1 MIWLV
6 MFVGGIFTFGT
17 RFVMLSGWV
26 AHGLPRWLIDALA
39 FVPIAVLTAILLP
52 AVLIDPATQQIIVI
66 GNKRIVA
73 AVVATIIAL
82 LTRNVIATISSGLA
96 TLWLVQWWLLVA
108 VGLVILCLG
117 GLMSDLNLWRSHHF
131 FAPALDQGWSPHQLH
146 ALSI

>member
-6 MFVGGIFTFGT
+6 MILGGIFTFGT

-39 FVPIAVLTAILLP
+39 FVPIAVLTAILVP

-66 GNKRIVA
+66 GNARVVA
-73 AVVATIIAL
+73 AVVATIMAL

-96 TLWLVQWWLLVA
+96 TLWFVQWWL
-108 VGLVILCLG
+108 
-117 GLMSDLNLWRSHHF
+117 
-131 FAPALDQGWSPHQLH
+131 
-146 ALSI
+146 

>member
-6 MFVGGIFTFGT
+6 MIVGGIFTFGT

-39 FVPIAVLTAILLP
+39 FVPIAVLTAILVP
-52 AVLIDPATQQIIVI
+52 AVLIDPATQQIVVT
-66 GNKRIVA
+66 GNARIVA

-96 TLWLVQWWLLVA
+96 TFWFVEWWL
-108 VGLVILCLG
+108 
-117 GLMSDLNLWRSHHF
+117 
-131 FAPALDQGWSPHQLH
+131 
-146 ALSI
+146 

>member
-6 MFVGGIFTFGT
+6 MIVGGIFTFGT

-39 FVPIAVLTAILLP
+39 FVPITVLTAILVP

-96 TLWLVQWWLLVA
+96 TLWFVQWWL
-108 VGLVILCLG
+108 
-117 GLMSDLNLWRSHHF
+117 
-131 FAPALDQGWSPHQLH
+131 
-146 ALSI
+146 

>member
-6 MFVGGIFTFGT
+6 MIVGGIFTFGT

-39 FVPIAVLTAILLP
+39 FVPIAVLTAILVP

-66 GNKRIVA
+66 GNARIFA
-73 AVVATIIAL
+73 AAVATIVAL

-96 TLWLVQWWLLVA
+96 TLWFVQWWL
-108 VGLVILCLG
+108 
-117 GLMSDLNLWRSHHF
+117 
-131 FAPALDQGWSPHQLH
+131 
-146 ALSI
+146 

>member
-6 MFVGGIFTFGT
+6 MIVGGIFTFGT

-26 AHGLPRWLIDALA
+26 VHGLPRWLIDALA
-39 FVPIAVLTAILLP
+39 FVPIAVLTAILVP

-96 TLWLVQWWLLVA
+96 TLWFVQWWL
-108 VGLVILCLG
+108 
-117 GLMSDLNLWRSHHF
+117 
-131 FAPALDQGWSPHQLH
+131 
-146 ALSI
+146 

>member
-6 MFVGGIFTFGT
+6 MILGGIFTFGT

-39 FVPIAVLTAILLP
+39 FVPIAVLTAILVP
-52 AVLIDPATQQIIVI
+52 AVLIDPATQQIVVT
-66 GNKRIVA
+66 GNARIVA

-96 TLWLVQWWLLVA
+96 SLWFVQWWL
-108 VGLVILCLG
+108 
-117 GLMSDLNLWRSHHF
+117 
-131 FAPALDQGWSPHQLH
+131 
-146 ALSI
+146 

>member
-6 MFVGGIFTFGT
+6 MIVGGIFTFGT

-39 FVPIAVLTAILLP
+39 FVPIAVLTAILVP
-52 AVLIDPATQQIIVI
+52 AVLIDPATQQIFVI
-66 GNKRIVA
+66 GNARIVA

-96 TLWLVQWWLLVA
+96 TLWFVQWWL
-108 VGLVILCLG
+108 
-117 GLMSDLNLWRSHHF
+117 
-131 FAPALDQGWSPHQLH
+131 
-146 ALSI
+146 

>member
-1 MIWLV
+1 MIWL
-6 MFVGGIFTFGT
+6 MMIVGGIFTFGT

-39 FVPIAVLTAILLP
+39 FVPIAVLTAILVP

-96 TLWLVQWWLLVA
+96 TLWFVQWWL
-108 VGLVILCLG
+108 
-117 GLMSDLNLWRSHHF
+117 
-131 FAPALDQGWSPHQLH
+131 
-146 ALSI
+146 

>member
-6 MFVGGIFTFGT
+6 MIVGGIFTFGT

-39 FVPIAVLTAILLP
+39 FVPIAVLTAILVP
-52 AVLIDPATQQIIVI
+52 VVLIDPATQQIIVI

-96 TLWLVQWWLLVA
+96 TLWFLQWWL
-108 VGLVILCLG
+108 
-117 GLMSDLNLWRSHHF
+117 
-131 FAPALDQGWSPHQLH
+131 
-146 ALSI
+146 

>member
-6 MFVGGIFTFGT
+6 MMVCGMFTFGT

-39 FVPIAVLTAILLP
+39 FVPIAVLTAILVP
-52 AVLIDPATQQIIVI
+52 AVLIDPATQQIVVT
-66 GNKRIVA
+66 GNARIVA

-96 TLWLVQWWLLVA
+96 TLWFVQWWL
-108 VGLVILCLG
+108 
-117 GLMSDLNLWRSHHF
+117 
-131 FAPALDQGWSPHQLH
+131 
-146 ALSI
+146 

>member
-6 MFVGGIFTFGT
+6 MIVGGIFTFGT

-39 FVPIAVLTAILLP
+39 FVPIAVLTAILVP

-96 TLWLVQWWLLVA
+96 TLWFLQWWL
-108 VGLVILCLG
+108 
-117 GLMSDLNLWRSHHF
+117 
-131 FAPALDQGWSPHQLH
+131 
-146 ALSI
+146 

>member
-6 MFVGGIFTFGT
+6 MIVGGMFTFGT

-26 AHGLPRWLIDALA
+26 AHGLPRWLIDALV
-39 FVPIAVLTAILLP
+39 FVPIAVLTAILVP

-66 GNKRIVA
+66 GNARIVA

-96 TLWLVQWWLLVA
+96 TLWFVQWWL
-108 VGLVILCLG
+108 
-117 GLMSDLNLWRSHHF
+117 
-131 FAPALDQGWSPHQLH
+131 
-146 ALSI
+146 